1 MSCND
6 RVSSDAGVTLVELL
20 VEQRNNT
27 NRIFS
32 AGPLWHPE
40 GPTLGRQ
47 LNAHTVLQ
55 PALLR
60 NSAE

>member
-27 NRIFS
+27 NRIVS
-32 AGPLWHPE
+32 AGLPWHPE